1 MFFFFFR
8 DIAAKNFLLDEN
20 IFTLKLADFGSV
32 VELNENYNSLEI
44 DLDRSLPIRWI
55 AYEVYTSSEFNFGK

>member
-1 MFFFFFR
+1 VFFFFFR